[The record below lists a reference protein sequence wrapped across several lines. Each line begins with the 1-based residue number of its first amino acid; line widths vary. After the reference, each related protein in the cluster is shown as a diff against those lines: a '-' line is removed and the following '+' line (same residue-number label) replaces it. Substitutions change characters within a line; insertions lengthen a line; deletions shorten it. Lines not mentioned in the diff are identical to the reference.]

1 MQNASL
7 GIVGALLVLV
17 AGWLGGACGIGGVLM
32 IPALAIVITAAVW
45 LLVFAGRI

>member
-17 AGWLGGACGIGGVLM
+17 AGWLGGACGIGGLLM
-32 IPALAIVITAAVW
+32 IPALGMIGPAWPPA
-45 LLVFAGRI
+45 